1 MKPRLLITR
10 HLPVD
15 VEARA
20 AQDYQAT
27 FSTDEAPVT
36 ADKLISAAAG
46 HDGILITGS
55 DKMTAAVVERLPA
68 SIKIIATFSVG
79 YEHIDVAACKARGII
94 ATNTPDVLTDATAD
108 IALLLM
114 LGASR
119 RAYEGEMAVRTAA
132 WKGWMPTQLL
142 GVQITGKR
150 LGLFGMGRIGQ
161 ATAQRAKAFGM
172 EIHYHNR
179 SRLPAEI
186 EQSLGATYHETAE
199 GLLAVSDVLSI
210 HAPAGPQTNGFLN
223 TARIEMLPPRA
234 IVINTAR
241 GTLIDDEALISALK
255 SGRLMAAGLD
265 VFAGEPNIDPR
276 YRSLPNTFL
285 LPHLGSATIETRN
298 AMGFRALDNL
308 DRFFKGEEPSD
319 RIA

>member
-10 HLPVD
+10 HLPD
-15 VEARA
+15 AVEARA
-20 AQDYQAT
+20 ARDYDAT
-27 FSTDEAPVT
+27 FSTDAAPVT
-36 ADKLISAAAG
+36 ADKLLEAASG
-46 HDGILITGS
+46 HDGLLITGS

-68 SIKIIATFSVG
+68 SVKIIATFSVG

-119 RAYEGEMAVRTAA
+119 RAYEGEQAVRTAA

-142 GVQITGKR
+142 GIQVTGKR
-150 LGLFGMGRIGQ
+150 LGLYGMGRIGQ
-161 ATAQRAKAFGM
+161 ATARRAKAFGM

-179 SRLPAEI
+179 RPIDPAI
-186 EQSLGATYHETAE
+186 EKELGATYHATAE
-199 GLLAVSDVLSI
+199 SLLKVSDVLSL
-210 HAPAGPQTNGFLN
+210 HAPAGPETNGFLN
-223 TARIEMLPPRA
+223 AERIELLPPKA
-234 IVINTAR
+234 IVVNTAR
-241 GTLIDDEALISALK
+241 GTLIDDDALISALK

-276 YRSLPNTFL
+276 YRSVTNSFL
-285 LPHLGSATIETRN
+285 LPHLGSATLETRN

-308 DRFFKGEEPSD
+308 DRFFQGSEPGD